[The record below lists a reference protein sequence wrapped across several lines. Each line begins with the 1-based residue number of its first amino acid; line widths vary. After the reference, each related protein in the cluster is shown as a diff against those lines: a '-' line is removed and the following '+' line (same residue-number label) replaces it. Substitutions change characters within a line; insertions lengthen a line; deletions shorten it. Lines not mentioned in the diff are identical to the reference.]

1 MNKRNI
7 TLDKK
12 RIPAGYNTL
21 NPFVII
27 KGDAKKFIE
36 FVEKIFD
43 AEERRNVR
51 TPDRDGTLIHAELR
65 IGSSSVLIAD
75 SKSDWPF
82 TPAFLQVYVED
93 AQEVLKRA
101 KENGA
106 EIVTEVSKFY
116 GGFKLARFKDAWGN
130 LWWLYEPEENK
141 DKKPEESKSDLSWHD
156 RKPSYTYTSLME
168 VMKNL
173 GK

>member
-1 MNKRNI
+1 VNKRDI

-12 RIPAGYNTL
+12 EIPAGYNTV

-43 AEERRNVR
+43 AEERKNVR
-51 TPDRDGTLIHAELR
+51 TLDRDGTLIHAELQ
-65 IGSSSVLIAD
+65 IGNSSVLISD

-82 TPAFLQVYVED
+82 TPAFLQVYVKD
-93 AQEVLKRA
+93 AQEVLNRA
-101 KENGA
+101 KDNGA

-116 GGFKLARFKDAWGN
+116 GGFKIARFKDTWGN

-141 DKKPEESKSDLSWHD
+141 GKNKEESKSDLSWHEM
-156 RKPSYTYTSLME
+156 KPGYIYTSLME
-168 VMKNL
+168 VMRNF